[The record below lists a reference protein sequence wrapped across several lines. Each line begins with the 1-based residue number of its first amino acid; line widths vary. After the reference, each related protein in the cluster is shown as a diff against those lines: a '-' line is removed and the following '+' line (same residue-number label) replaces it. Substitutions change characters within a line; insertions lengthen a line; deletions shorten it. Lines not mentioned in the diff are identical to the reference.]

1 MVWAAVMVVAII
13 TGADKAVM
21 VMGRAAMA
29 VADTTK
35 VEAVA
40 AEWAAATVP
49 TAACNL
55 EPQLR
60 LGFFLTSL
68 SLQKFSKFQKN
79 NIFEN
84 R

>member
-1 MVWAAVMVVAII
+1 MVAII
-13 TGADKAVM
+13 TGAAKAVM

-29 VADTTK
+29 VVDTTK

-60 LGFFLTSL
+60 LGFFLTSVN
-68 SLQKFSKFQKN
+68 LQKFFKFQK
-79 NIFEN
+79 IIL
-84 R
+84 